1 MKMVRR
7 MVIKM
12 RAKIMKM
19 MLLTKKLKE
28 RTMNT
33 IHNFH
38 RIALIMVRLMVNAFC
53 MYWCTM
59 SFKTL

>member
-1 MKMVRR
+1 
-7 MVIKM
+7 M